1 MFSFL
6 DSLFSAIIA
15 YILIKTFGQGLLGY
29 ILGHALPSV
38 LIFFI
43 FYFKIFKLKIP
54 KFLFGSLKKMLII
67 SLPLTPRF
75 FFGVINT
82 QFDRYM
88 LGILGSVGGVGLFEI
103 GQKIGNIIF
112 SFITALQ
119 NYFSPK
125 VYQMFFS
132 KEKKINSSIVPFLTV
147 LLSFC
152 FIFVA
157 THNFF

>member
-1 MFSFL
+1 
-6 DSLFSAIIA
+6 
-15 YILIKTFGQGLLGY
+15 
-29 ILGHALPSV
+29 
-38 LIFFI
+38 
-43 FYFKIFKLKIP
+43 
-54 KFLFGSLKKMLII
+54 MLII

-132 KEKKINSSIVPFLTV
+132 KEKKN
-147 LLSFC
+147 
-152 FIFVA
+152 
-157 THNFF
+157 